1 MDKENIILDQEPKN
15 LIYRAYVPLYRE
27 NLSKIHTEKDGRKF
41 RYVEGAIILDRR
53 DVQEKMGWTDAEV
66 SDHYTTF
73 FEIDGFLTDVRK
85 INYDFRHNG
94 ISTGAVGYRSWVVDD
109 YEIQIDDKILL
120 VRARMLSVK
129 VYEDSMIRIKGRN
142 GETIE
147 DGNLLENIENGRVY
161 TWSIEFKPVT
171 QGTTKSGVTIY
182 RTYHTPRISFLDV
195 TQGIPDAGGF
205 TLRNYLETD
214 IINNNENKQLNS
226 TLSLLRKFTN
236 QKSMSTYK
244 KGDELFRQIKA
255 KIMSDPTEKDGKRLY
270 TLIIDEGDETE
281 MDEEEITR
289 LFGKPTAKTTPK
301 PTETKRSEENQ
312 RAWVNQTV
320 KNKTGEFGLV
330 IGKNT
335 TTGADNIETSTYTI
349 QKLNGEQVIA
359 DKIGNDYQINEGNA
373 KKEDFEW
380 MTADPASIIFELMKK
395 LATTPAVRSNPEN
408 ENEKAEIEAKLAEA
422 ESQLRIYKDKETAT
436 NSVQNLIKPTDSVN
450 IRSSVDQNES
460 ANKPATT
467 PEYDD
472 IVRKYSPISN

>member
-1 MDKENIILDQEPKN
+1 MDKENIIHNQEPN
-15 LIYRAYVPLYRE
+15 SLIYRAYVPLHRE
-27 NLSKIHTEKDGRKF
+27 NLSKLHTEKDGRKF
-41 RYVEGAIILDRR
+41 RYVEGAVVLDRR
-53 DVQEKMGWTDAEV
+53 DVQEKMGWTDQEV

-73 FEIDGFLTDVRK
+73 FEINGFLTDVRK
-85 INYDFRHNG
+85 INYDFRHQG

-109 YEIQIDDKILL
+109 YEIEIDDKILL

-205 TLRNYLETD
+205 TLRNYLETN

-236 QKSMSTYK
+236 QKSMSIYK
-244 KGDELFRQIKA
+244 KGDELSRQIKCRV
-255 KIMSDPTEKDGKRLY
+255 MSDFTEKDSKILY
-270 TLIIDEGDETE
+270 TVIIDEGEETE
-281 MDEEEITR
+281 MDETELER
-289 LFGKPTAKTTPK
+289 MFGKPTAETTPK
-301 PTETKRSEENQ
+301 STETKRSEENQ

-320 KNKTGEFGLV
+320 KNKIGEFGLV
-330 IGKNT
+330 TAKT
-335 TTGADNIETSTYTI
+335 STVGADSIETSTYTI
-349 QKLNGEQVIA
+349 QKLNGEQVIV
-359 DKIGNDYQINEGNA
+359 DKIGNNYQITEGNA
-373 KKEDFEW
+373 EKEDFEW
-380 MTADPASIIFELMKK
+380 MTAEPGQIIFELMKK
-395 LATTPAVRSNPEN
+395 LTTAQTVRSNPEN
-408 ENEKAEIEAKLAEA
+408 EKEKAELEAKLTEA

-450 IRSSVDQNES
+450 IHSSVDQNES
-460 ANKPATT
+460 ANKPA
-467 PEYDD
+467 EMSYEDLL
-472 IVRKYSPISN
+472 RKYPTTTN